1 MRYFKH
7 FGNACTN
14 CVCFKKEGEKE
25 RERELIWSNV
35 HFSILFVF
43 VHNSSAVSVCENIL
57 NECVIYHIAE
67 KEFGK

>member
-1 MRYFKH
+1 MLAQTVFVSKSIDFFIGTIFFERE
-7 FGNACTN
+7 
-14 CVCFKKEGEKE
+14 KEVEKE

-57 NECVIYHIAE
+57 NECVIYHIA
-67 KEFGK
+67 